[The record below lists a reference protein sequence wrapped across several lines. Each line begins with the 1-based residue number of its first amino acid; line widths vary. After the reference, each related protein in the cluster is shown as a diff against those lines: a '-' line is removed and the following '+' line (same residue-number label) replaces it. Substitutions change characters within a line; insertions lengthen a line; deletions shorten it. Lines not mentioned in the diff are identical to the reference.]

1 MLIKDV
7 DSRIRENL
15 NLIDRGKRVNIITIG
30 YFTDVQFSEIN
41 KYRIENDLPELLSNE
56 IVYMGRHHY
65 NSRVIKDGYSID
77 DLIEQIKNS
86 LNKDSVVVFNKK
98 GSCLKSAHTRDDGYG
113 NTVTDFAVFEFTA
126 RKPKAELYCVVP
138 KGDIKKPPK

>member
-65 NSRVIKDGYSID
+65 NSI
-77 DLIEQIKNS
+77 
-86 LNKDSVVVFNKK
+86 NKDSVVVFNKK